1 MASKGKKA
9 RRDLLKTMGPL
20 STTQEREEIQRNK
33 PIAWLKQVARFKV
46 YDDHSIPEIPNPSN
60 SMSLMDYIAPFVDIS
75 KDEPTYYTLSNMT
88 DHGLSASGKLS
99 IIRRKDDGMLLEHPD
114 Q

>member
-9 RRDLLKTMGPL
+9 RRDLLKAMGPL
-20 STTQEREEIQRNK
+20 STTQEREEIQRNQ

-75 KDEPTYYTLSNMT
+75 KDEPTYYTLSTMT
-88 DHGLSASGKLS
+88 DHGLSASGKLW